1 MVETMFARAPRR
13 AVAAFALAV
22 LMAMFAPSAPRAADR
37 VATPGE
43 TAVVPLPA
51 PPRSGGA
58 VYLDLRISAY
68 TPPAR
73 GSVDGV
79 VALANSKREIE
90 IGRVTIFPNQA
101 FAAKDGEPGRSFRF
115 NVTSA
120 LAALFV
126 DGGPLELRVRLAPI
140 DPKLPIEGARM
151 TIGGAEFRGP

>member
-1 MVETMFARAPRR
+1 MFARAHRR
-13 AVAAFALAV
+13 AAAAFAFV
-22 LMAMFAPSAPRAADR
+22 VVMAIFAPAAPGAADS

-51 PPRSGGA
+51 PPRTGGA
-58 VYLDLRISAY
+58 VYLDVLINAY

-73 GSVDGV
+73 GSIDAV

-101 FAAKDGEPGRSFRF
+101 FAAKDGEPGRSYRF
-115 NVTSA
+115 NVSSA

-126 DGGPLELRVRLAPI
+126 DGGPLELRVRLVPI

-151 TIGGAEFRGP
+151 TIGAAEYRGP